1 MPLLNFLV
9 LNRGNQPE
17 PRRPLLR
24 WRWLNSSVW
33 GVQWTLGI
41 YLLVTQL
48 SHANSLVALNR
59 NMPAKV
65 PMYGIW
71 SVDEFLLDGQL
82 RPPLLTDNLRWQRV
96 IFDSEPMM
104 LPRVVATVQNMS
116 GEFSSYVAT
125 LDTHNNLLWKSPTD
139 ADLDEL
145 RSLNHMT
152 TPGHGNAEMSYSRV
166 SPGAMVLDG
175 VMDGHQLRLMLRKEE
190 RQFTLNTLRF
200 RWVTQNNEMY

>member
-1 MPLLNFLV
+1 
-9 LNRGNQPE
+9 
-17 PRRPLLR
+17 
-24 WRWLNSSVW
+24 
-33 GVQWTLGI
+33 
-41 YLLVTQL
+41 
-48 SHANSLVALNR
+48 
-59 NMPAKV
+59 MPAKV